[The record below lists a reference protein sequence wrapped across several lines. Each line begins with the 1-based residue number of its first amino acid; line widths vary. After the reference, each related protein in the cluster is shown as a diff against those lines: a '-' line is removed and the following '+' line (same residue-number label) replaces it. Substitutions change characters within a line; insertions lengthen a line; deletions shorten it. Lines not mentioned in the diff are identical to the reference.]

1 MEARY
6 TIELGEPTSSSRSP
20 QMASFEEAFGEY
32 SNLGGKGRARRAKRK
47 AKRTA
52 RRTDR
57 RQAKVTKKK
66 EKFATKD
73 AIKRAKI
80 ETRQQRRSD
89 KKTDR
94 QDARIQ
100 RRSSRKEQRN
110 TLKANQQAA
119 RMARKLD
126 RQEKRNLAKMER
138 AEQRQ
143 SRKDLKTEREA
154 ERELQA
160 QQDRQNLDEGYD
172 EVGYDDGGYDDGG
185 YDDGGYDDGGYDDGG
200 YDDGGY
206 DDGGYDDGGYDDGGY
221 DDGGYDDGGYDDGSY
236 EEAGVYDEYEDYGDG
251 DYNYDEDY
259 GDDGYYDSW
268 GTSMFDGE
276 ENVEFED
283 DSYNDDFSN
292 ENQSN
297 MDAMVKPAQELADKI
312 EWNRKFIDKLKDSK
326 LNSKPNTIEIDKQI
340 VLRDGRIKELKCKV
354 RDYVCFCGDYKSDF
368 SSANGR
374 QSPSAR
380 QIRKRMKLASIAK
393 MRAKRKAGF
402 LKRRRNKTVVSASLN
417 PTITSNQIRIPSS
430 GIDGLPSNTGLIAT
444 DDINDYGYGGALDVH
459 LGADGSTSKISAKNV
474 LIGIGI
480 AAITIYGLK
489 KANVFK

>member
-172 EVGYDDGGYDDGG
+172 EVG

-430 GIDGLPSNTGLIAT
+430 GIDGLPANSMFSEQLLDHFEHIEVVDHRIHNFFQIPIQDHTQPSPHYRNHHSFL
-444 DDINDYGYGGALDVH
+444 GYRFW
-459 LGADGSTSKISAKNV
+459 
-474 LIGIGI
+474 
-480 AAITIYGLK
+480 LK
-489 KANVFK
+489 T

>member
-172 EVGYDDGGYDDGG
+172 EV
-185 YDDGGYDDGGYDDGG
+185 GYDDGG

-430 GIDGLPSNTGLIAT
+430 GIDGLPANTGLIAT

>member
-1 MEARY
+1 
-6 TIELGEPTSSSRSP
+6 
-20 QMASFEEAFGEY
+20 
-32 SNLGGKGRARRAKRK
+32 
-47 AKRTA
+47 
-52 RRTDR
+52 
-57 RQAKVTKKK
+57 
-66 EKFATKD
+66 
-73 AIKRAKI
+73 
-80 ETRQQRRSD
+80 
-89 KKTDR
+89 
-94 QDARIQ
+94 
-100 RRSSRKEQRN
+100 
-110 TLKANQQAA
+110 
-119 RMARKLD
+119 
-126 RQEKRNLAKMER
+126 
-138 AEQRQ
+138 
-143 SRKDLKTEREA
+143 
-154 ERELQA
+154 
-160 QQDRQNLDEGYD
+160 
-172 EVGYDDGGYDDGG
+172 
-185 YDDGGYDDGGYDDGG
+185 
-200 YDDGGY
+200 
-206 DDGGYDDGGYDDGGY
+206 
-221 DDGGYDDGGYDDGSY
+221 
-236 EEAGVYDEYEDYGDG
+236 
-251 DYNYDEDY
+251 
-259 GDDGYYDSW
+259 
-268 GTSMFDGE
+268 MFDGE

>member
-185 YDDGGYDDGGYDDGG
+185 YDDGG
-200 YDDGGY
+200 
-206 DDGGYDDGGYDDGGY
+206 
-221 DDGGYDDGGYDDGSY
+221 Y

>member
-172 EVGYDDGGYDDGG
+172 EV
-185 YDDGGYDDGGYDDGG
+185 
-200 YDDGGY
+200 
-206 DDGGYDDGGYDDGGY
+206 GYDDGGYDDGGY

>member
-172 EVGYDDGGYDDGG
+172 EV
-185 YDDGGYDDGGYDDGG
+185 
-200 YDDGGY
+200 
-206 DDGGYDDGGYDDGGY
+206 GY

>member
-185 YDDGGYDDGGYDDGG
+185 YDDGG
-200 YDDGGY
+200 
-206 DDGGYDDGGYDDGGY
+206 
-221 DDGGYDDGGYDDGSY
+221 Y

-430 GIDGLPSNTGLIAT
+430 GIDGLPANTGLIAT

>member
-172 EVGYDDGGYDDGG
+172 EV
-185 YDDGGYDDGGYDDGG
+185 G

>member
-172 EVGYDDGGYDDGG
+172 EVGYDDGG

>member
-6 TIELGEPTSSSRSP
+6 TIKLGEPTSSSCSP

-32 SNLGGKGRARRAKRK
+32 SNLRGKGRARRTAK
-47 AKRTA
+47 
-52 RRTDR
+52 RTDR

-89 KKTDR
+89 KKTGR

-100 RRSSRKEQRN
+100 RSASRKEQRN

-138 AEQRQ
+138 SEQRQ
-143 SRKDLKTEREA
+143 SRKDLNTEREA

-160 QQDRQNLDEGYD
+160 QQSQQELDGGYDEVGNDDGGYDDEGYD
-172 EVGYDDGGYDDGG
+172 DGSYDDGGYDDGSYDDEGYDDGGYDDGG
-185 YDDGGYDDGGYDDGG
+185 
-200 YDDGGY
+200 
-206 DDGGYDDGGYDDGGY
+206 
-221 DDGGYDDGGYDDGSY
+221 Y

-259 GDDGYYDSW
+259 GDDGYHDSW
-268 GTSMFDGE
+268 ATSMFDGE

-283 DSYNDDFSN
+283 NFYNDDFSN

-326 LNSKPNTIEIDKQI
+326 LNSKSNTIEIDKQI
-340 VLRDGRIKELKCKV
+340 VLRNKRIKELKCQV

-380 QIRKRMKLASIAK
+380 QIRKRMKLTSVAK

-402 LKRRRNKTVVSASLN
+402 LKRRPNKTVVSASLN

-430 GIDGLPSNTGLIAT
+430 GIDGLPANTGLIAIN
-444 DDINDYGYGGALDVH
+444 DINDYGYGGALDVR

-474 LIGIGI
+474 LIGIAI

>member
-172 EVGYDDGGYDDGG
+172 EV
-185 YDDGGYDDGGYDDGG
+185 
-200 YDDGGY
+200 
-206 DDGGYDDGGYDDGGY
+206 GYDDGGY

>member
-172 EVGYDDGGYDDGG
+172 EVG